1 MLPQRKHSSRRNRAE
16 TDRILADGRA
26 GQIATGFRW
35 RAEPCRPSQT
45 ALRLNLNLFHLQV
58 QSQSGLGLNLEV
70 EQIPS
75 TIQEM
80 TPRKSSGLNGT
91 SAAGGEAG
99 AEGGKLNLID

>member
-45 ALRLNLNLFHLQV
+45 ALRLNL
-58 QSQSGLGLNLEV
+58 EV